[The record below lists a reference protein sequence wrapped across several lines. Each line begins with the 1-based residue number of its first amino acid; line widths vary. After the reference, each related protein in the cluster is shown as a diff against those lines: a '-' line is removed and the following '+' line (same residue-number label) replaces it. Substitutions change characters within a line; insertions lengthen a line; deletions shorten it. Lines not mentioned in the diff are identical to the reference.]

1 MKVRALP
8 AWKAF
13 PKQIIVAQIQGGLE
27 VFVLRLL
34 YFLHSQKL
42 LTRPEAN

>member
-1 MKVRALP
+1 MKVQALP

-27 VFVLRLL
+27 GFMLEKLYLL
-34 YFLHSQKL
+34 
-42 LTRPEAN
+42 